1 VNAGTLLALALAP
14 AAPAGKDSGGGDT
27 AALQGA
33 WAVEAYTMGGLSA
46 PAVVL
51 ADMAVTID
59 GDVLKAGPT
68 PAAIYRAGG
77 GVVWGLDPGPDF
89 RLKVDPTARPRR
101 VDLRVDTPD
110 GPKAYP
116 GIYRVDG
123 DRLTVCYATGGDRP
137 AEFRAGAGSARVL
150 VELGRRER

>member
-1 VNAGTLLALALAP
+1 
-14 AAPAGKDSGGGDT
+14 
-27 AALQGA
+27 
-33 WAVEAYTMGGLSA
+33 MGGLST

-51 ADMAVTID
+51 ADMAVIID

-68 PAAIYRAGG
+68 PAATYRAGG

-110 GPKAYP
+110 GPKTNR
-116 GIYRVDG
+116 GIYRADG
-123 DRLTVCYATGGDRP
+123 DRLTICYATGGDRP
-137 AEFRAGAGSARVL
+137 AEFRAGAGSGRVL
-150 VELGRRER
+150 VELRHRKR